1 MTREPRPTRIDGEAT
16 RKRILEAAGRLF
28 AETGFAETTNK
39 AIAAQAGADLAS
51 INYHFGSRAGL
62 YRAVLIEAHRRIISL
77 DDLERLLAANLTAS
91 GKLKRL
97 IARFVMGATAKRG
110 WYAKVLSREILSP
123 SSHLSAL
130 SMPEIVAKM
139 EIALAILSEI
149 TAIPPDD
156 PALMRCLMSVLAPCA
171 MLLVGQQNI
180 SPLPGAVLQMPRR
193 VLIDHLHRFAMGGL
207 EAMRR

>member
-149 TAIPPDD
+149 TAIPRDD